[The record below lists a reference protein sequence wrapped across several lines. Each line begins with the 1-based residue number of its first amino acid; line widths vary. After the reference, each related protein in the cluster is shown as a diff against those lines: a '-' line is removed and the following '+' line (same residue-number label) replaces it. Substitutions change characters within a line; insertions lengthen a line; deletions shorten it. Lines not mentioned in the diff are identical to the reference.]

1 MHRRRFLGSFR
12 RLVESSFLAP
22 ARAFAQCSLSVCF
35 SAAALPRTST
45 PLGLVE
51 PTRSTLCSNSSIPL
65 AQNTTIFILP
75 SRSRSMTALV
85 PRSLNRSARASGRS
99 TSERFLLSRCDASR
113 IRCERCVRW
122 RASAGAGGVG
132 VSSLGE
138 AGGGRKGRRRR
149 ERERERTGLVEQLLD
164 PVRRPDCEPDV
175 RLLHV
180 LDVLRQLE
188 VLRACAPSEQSSR
201 PGAPHEGERE
211 RARARTFAKS
221 LATSI
226 RPSLVLVLN
235 DLTSL
240 RAREVRQGG
249 ARGEARGREGHAPAQ
264 VGDSERGASDDDDAR
279 RARRLG
285 HLGERVARRRERC
298 ERA

>member
-22 ARAFAQCSLSVCF
+22 ARAFAQCSLCVRF

-45 PLGLVE
+45 PLGLLE
-51 PTRSTLCSNSSIPL
+51 PTRSTL

-75 SRSRSMTALV
+75 SRSRSMTVLV

-113 IRCERCVRW
+113 MRCERCVRW

-132 VSSLGE
+132 VSSRGE
-138 AGGGRKGRRRR
+138 EEGGRRGRRR
-149 ERERERTGLVEQLLD
+149 EREERTGLVEQLLD

-201 PGAPHEGERE
+201 AG
-211 RARARTFAKS
+211 
-221 LATSI
+221 
-226 RPSLVLVLN
+226 
-235 DLTSL
+235 
-240 RAREVRQGG
+240 
-249 ARGEARGREGHAPAQ
+249 ARGRERASARTHLCKELGDVDQAVLGLGLERLDVSAGARCASGSHTRGGAQ
-264 VGDSERGASDDDDAR
+264 ERGPR
-279 RARRLG
+279 TGTGRRLG
-285 HLGERVARRRERC
+285 ARRRR
-298 ERA
+298 RR